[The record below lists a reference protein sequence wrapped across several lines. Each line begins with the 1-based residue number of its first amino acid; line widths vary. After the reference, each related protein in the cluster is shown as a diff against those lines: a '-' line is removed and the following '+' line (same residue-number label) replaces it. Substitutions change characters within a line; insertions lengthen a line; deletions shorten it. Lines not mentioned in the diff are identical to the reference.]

1 MATWVDLVRYVKAA
15 YRVISEEDGELRILH
30 RFESQFDGM
39 GDEREQVVV
48 IHREIL
54 DGKHE
59 WVQIVSPCGLVSEI
73 DLKRFLEEVGHTT
86 VAGGAAIIGE
96 HVVVRHSLPL
106 ENLDPNEFD
115 DPLQLVVGTADEL
128 EEKFVGGDD
137 Y

>member
-1 MATWVDLVRYVKAA
+1 MASWRDLVGYVKSS
-15 YRVISEEDGELRILH
+15 YQVMKEEPDEVRILYT
-30 RFESQFDGM
+30 FEDSD
-39 GDEREQVVV
+39 DEREQVVV
-48 IHREIL
+48 LFREVL

-59 WVQIVSPCGLVSEI
+59 WVQIVSPCGLVSDI
-73 DLKRFLEEVGHTT
+73 HLQGFLEEIGHTT

-106 ENLDPNEFD
+106 ENLDINEFE
-115 DPLQLVVGTADEL
+115 DPLALVAATADQL

>member
-15 YRVISEEDGELRILH
+15 YRVISEEDGELRILY
-30 RFESQFDGM
+30 RFEPNFDGM

-73 DLKRFLEEVGHTT
+73 DLKRFMEEVGHTT
-86 VAGGAAIIGE
+86 VAGGAAIIGD